1 MYVRISHPHI
11 FFIRT
16 FAHEY
21 MANLKEVRIRIT
33 SVGSTQQITKAMK
46 LVSATKLRRAQ
57 NAITQMRPYAQ
68 KLNGLLANLADSIDV
83 DSLKVYFDKRE
94 VKNVLIVPI
103 TSDRGLCGSFNANV
117 IKLAGRVIAEKYQ
130 GKNISILPIGK
141 KGSEF
146 FGKSKHTVIND
157 SRDAFLTLN
166 AETGFSIG
174 ERILAEFKA
183 CKYDAV
189 EIVYNQFKNAATQI
203 LTNDQFLPIDKSTFG
218 GAGDAKNDYIF
229 EPSKGEI
236 LEDLIPRIL
245 KTHVY
250 RCLLDSLASEHGAR
264 MISMD
269 KATDNAGE
277 LIKALKLEYN
287 RARQAAITT
296 EISEIVGGAAALSS
310 N

>member
-1 MYVRISHPHI
+1 
-11 FFIRT
+11 
-16 FAHEY
+16 

-117 IKLAGRVIAEKYQ
+117 IKLASRVIAEKYE
-130 GKNISILPIGK
+130 GKNITILPIGK
-141 KGSEF
+141 KSSEF
-146 FGKSKHTVIND
+146 FGKTKHTVIND

-183 CKYDAV
+183 GKYDAV

>member
-1 MYVRISHPHI
+1 MYARISHPHI

-117 IKLAGRVIAEKYQ
+117 IKLASRVIAEKYE

-146 FGKSKHTVIND
+146 FGKTKHTVIND

-183 CKYDAV
+183 GKYDAV